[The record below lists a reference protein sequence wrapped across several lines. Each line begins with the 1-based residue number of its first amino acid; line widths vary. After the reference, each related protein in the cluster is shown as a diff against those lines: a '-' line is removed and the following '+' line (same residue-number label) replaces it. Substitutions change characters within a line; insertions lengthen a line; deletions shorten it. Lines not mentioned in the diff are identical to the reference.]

1 MPYFIR
7 AKTYYRYAEEQ
18 LRAAEGALKQRDLL
32 AALARAKEAI
42 ERACRALWA
51 IVEFEA
57 PKEKPPLEKI
67 LSQFDRAVEPW
78 LAKEIKRS
86 WERVKEISAE
96 KPDFETAKEAVD
108 LARFVVRRTREVLE
122 PITGPPETPKK
133 KPFIL

>member
-18 LRAAEGALKQRDLL
+18 LRAAERALKQRELS

-78 LAKEIKRS
+78 LAKEIRRS
-86 WERVKEISAE
+86 WERVKEISAGE
-96 KPDFETAKEAVD
+96 LDFETAKEAVD

>member
-18 LRAAEGALKQRDLL
+18 LRAAEEALKQGDL
-32 AALARAKEAI
+32 ATALSRAKEAV

-67 LSQFDRAVEPW
+67 LAEIDRAVEPW
-78 LAKEIKRS
+78 LAKEIRRA
-86 WERVKEISAE
+86 WERLKESSLELSREGAQ
-96 KPDFETAKEAVD
+96 EAVD
-108 LARFVVRRTREVLE
+108 LARFVVRRSREILE
-122 PITGPPETPKK
+122 PVIGPPEAPRKS
-133 KPFIL
+133 PFLL